1 MNGYGILILS
11 FHLNIIN
18 INLVSYRKLTKSRLT
33 NLILFLKI
41 IVIYDIVLRC
51 IYLLIRDLWTN

>member
-41 IVIYDIVLRC
+41 IVIYSMTLYFIC
-51 IYLLIRDLWTN
+51 